1 MSDQPTQSHHE
12 EAYRFLMR
20 GLRELDLRGTAVPC
34 NLVLNGVTFPDL
46 VENALTWL
54 RGGESGNPYVGVQ
67 KGIKGVADNLNTFIF
82 QVRVVEAFS
91 ENLDVGAYVTN
102 AYDVGEDPRELV
114 AFLKAG
120 GGVLIGGQT

>member
-1 MSDQPTQSHHE
+1 MAASRYGNGRIVAVGHE
-12 EAYRFLMR
+12 SYLF
-20 GLRELDLRGTAVPC
+20 
-34 NLVLNGVTFPDL
+34 TFPDL

-91 ENLDVGAYVTN
+91 ENLGFFCVCNKCLRGFLSESMRRGADRGTDMN
-102 AYDVGEDPRELV
+102 LLV
-114 AFLKAG
+114 L
-120 GGVLIGGQT
+120 QPHT